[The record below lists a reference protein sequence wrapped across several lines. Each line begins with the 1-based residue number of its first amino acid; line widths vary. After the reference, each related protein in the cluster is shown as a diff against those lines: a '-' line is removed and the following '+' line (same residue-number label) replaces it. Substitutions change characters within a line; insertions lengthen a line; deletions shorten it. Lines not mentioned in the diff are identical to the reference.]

1 MKKSSKTD
9 GPSWMSRF
17 ITCVLNFI
25 RHLFG
30 FSTNK
35 NQSISLLK
43 EILQNSQHIDQN
55 AKLILSNC
63 LKFIEKDVEDVI
75 IPRSDIFGIPS
86 TATIDDINKALLET
100 SHTRIL
106 VYKENLDDI
115 IGFIHVK
122 DLYKKMVLGKLDSIA
137 DIIRTP
143 INVVPST
150 KLIHLLSM
158 MQQARTHLAVV
169 VDEYGGTSGIV
180 TNEDVIEALVGEIND
195 EHDDDKNDQEESRLV
210 DSRTLIASA
219 RLKLEK
225 VEELLKIDLKEY
237 EDECETIGG
246 LVISKA
252 GQVPQVGSILNI
264 NDNIKV
270 EILSANKRVL
280 KKIKIK
286 VNKTFK

>member
-9 GPSWMSRF
+9 GPCWMSKLSNYICSFVRY
-17 ITCVLNFI
+17 IP
-25 RHLFG
+25 G
-30 FSTNK
+30 FSKNK
-35 NQSISLLK
+35 RNTLSLIK
-43 EILQNSQHIDQN
+43 EMVQKSQDINHN
-55 AKLILSNC
+55 AQLILSNG

-122 DLYKKMVLGKLDSIA
+122 DLYKKMVLGKLDSIS
-137 DIIRTP
+137 DIIRKP
-143 INVVPST
+143 ITVAPST
-150 KLIHLLSM
+150 KLIHLLSL
-158 MQQARTHLAVV
+158 MQQERIHLAVI
-169 VDEYGGTSGIV
+169 VDEYGGTAGIV
-180 TNEDVIEALVGEIND
+180 TNEDVIEALVGAIND
-195 EHDDDKNDQEESRLV
+195 EHDGSNDDKEESRLI

-219 RLKLEK
+219 RLKIEK

-237 EDECETIGG
+237 ENECETIGG
-246 LVISKA
+246 LIISKA
-252 GQVPQVGSILNI
+252 GKVPQVGNILNI

-286 VNKTFK
+286 NIAK